1 MIGEKKKQNSHCSQ
15 TKTAKQNKLKKTLS
29 EQNKENNV
37 NDPYHWKNLS
47 GPIGIFFKKHN

>member
-1 MIGEKKKQNSHCSQ
+1 MIGG
-15 TKTAKQNKLKKTLS
+15 KKTRIVTVHKQKQPS
-29 EQNKENNV
+29 RINSKKPSVNKTENNV